1 MKFLSKIQIS
11 MIDDFA
17 ARAKFA
23 PLTPLTWSGAIVNAC
38 WQTEWNVVF

>member
-1 MKFLSKIQIS
+1 

-23 PLTPLTWSGAIVNAC
+23 LLTPLTWSGAIVNAC